1 MQVATP
7 LGGQYVKTTMLI
19 VLLVLSGPT
28 HARFYTSNQLLE
40 LCQSENVGH
49 QNACRGFLGGVVD
62 SVDILKAW
70 GDLPS
75 DYFCAPK
82 TTSLSQLQI
91 IYIKYSSNNPQYQDW
106 LASSIAMNAFF
117 LEFPC

>member
-1 MQVATP
+1 M
-7 LGGQYVKTTMLI
+7 KIMMLI
-19 VLLVLSGPT
+19 ILLAISGT
-28 HARFYTSNQLLE
+28 TLASFYTSSQMLE
-40 LCQSENVGH
+40 LCQSEKVEH

-62 SVDILKAW
+62 SVDILKSW

-82 TTSLSQLQI
+82 TAF

>member
-1 MQVATP
+1 M
-7 LGGQYVKTTMLI
+7 KIMMLI
-19 VLLVLSGPT
+19 ILLAISGT
-28 HARFYTSNQLLE
+28 TLASFYTSSQMLE
-40 LCQSENVGH
+40 LCQSEKVEH

-62 SVDILKAW
+62 SVDILKSW

-75 DYFCAPK
+75 DYFCV
-82 TTSLSQLQI
+82 

>member
-1 MQVATP
+1 M
-7 LGGQYVKTTMLI
+7 KIMMLI
-19 VLLVLSGPT
+19 ILLAISGT
-28 HARFYTSNQLLE
+28 TLASFYTSSQMLE
-40 LCQSENVGH
+40 LCQSEKVEH

-62 SVDILKAW
+62 SVDILKSW

-82 TTSLSQLQI
+82 TASLSQLQI